1 MGFISFIIGFLV
13 GAESCAHIFTSYR
26 WVWNIEFHILPLFI
40 SGQHHDCQFSL
51 FPLRIS
57 EVWRDLNLSQ
67 GMGHTKV
74 WDMEQSRS
82 WEHQTPAPVAEELWL
97 LHCNADT
104 LPLSTGRKIVGKG
117 HLHGSWFK
125 KKNQPKYHQKLCLN
139 LHLRIS
145 IWCSNTLHLPQG
157 PENANPAY
165 QGCYQLLNFRRQTV

>member
-13 GAESCAHIFTSYR
+13 RAESCAHIFTSYR

-117 HLHGSWFK
+117 HLHGSWLKKK
-125 KKNQPKYHQKLCLN
+125 KKNSQNTTKNSALIYTLESQFDAQIHYTYLKVLKMQIQPIRDVTN
-139 LHLRIS
+139 S
-145 IWCSNTLHLPQG
+145 
-157 PENANPAY
+157 
-165 QGCYQLLNFRRQTV
+165 